1 MFKQYGIALSRK
13 TMSDWVLKSAQLLTP
28 LYEKLTQV
36 LLAQGV
42 LHADETVVNVVKSDK
57 TNHYM

>member
-13 TMSDWVLKSAQLLTP
+13 TMSDWVMKSAQLLTP

-42 LHADETVVNVVKSDK
+42 LHVDETVVSVVKSDK
-57 TNHYM
+57 TNH